1 MKFNSAYS
9 KKVRESNSKINEIIL
24 TSVLSDMYPKVMEL
38 FDERMQLL
46 NKMYITAHKLYILCS
61 TSYNIYDD
69 KKINDLFDK
78 AFGEIEEFEDLKL
91 QEKINDIFYDVMQ
104 SIQAEIKDIAI
115 ELSSSAGKY
124 GIYSNSSQLYAQI
137 DLFVRQSYLRLRD
150 LVVSVFNDIQNSTV
164 DLENEVVKV
173 IDNLKSLIYADDN
186 NNVEQEDNKDILCRI
201 NEKFSDCNT
210 KILGYKELN
219 KLANKAGYTFDRQKG
234 DHATFVKD
242 GKIIVI
248 PQGRPIGK
256 GLSIKIQKD
265 INRLNPSRNF

>member
-24 TSVLSDMYPKVMEL
+24 TSVLSDMYPKLMEL

-46 NKMYITAHKLYILCS
+46 NNMYITAYKLYILCS
-61 TSYNIYDD
+61 TSNNIYHD

-78 AFGEIEEFEDLKL
+78 AFVEIEEFEDLQL
-91 QEKINDIFYDVMQ
+91 QEKINDIFYDILQ
-104 SIQAEIKDIAI
+104 NIQAEIKEIAI

-124 GIYSNSSQLYAQI
+124 GVYNNSSQLYAQV
-137 DLFVRQSYLRLRD
+137 DLFIRQSYLRLRD
-150 LVVSVFNDIQNSTV
+150 LAKSVFNDIQNSTV

-173 IDNLKSLIYADDN
+173 IDSLKSLIYAEDN
-186 NNVEQEDNKDILCRI
+186 NTEYENNKDILCRI
-201 NEKFSDCNT
+201 NEKFSDYNT

-248 PQGRPIGK
+248 PQGRTIGK

-265 INRLNPSRNF
+265 INGLNPSRNF